1 MDYWNGLWG
10 EALRPCIFGCYS
22 RLRISLLHG
31 ARFARKIFF
40 HYTCRW
46 VFLLFPHAFF
56 IYRCYSHLRIF
67 LLHGAR
73 SARKISFNYTCHWLF
88 RLPLDALLVLRCY
101 SNLRVSLLQASFTT
115 YFCSITFVVGCF
127 IYFRMI
133 YLFVHVILVFEYPYF
148 TELASLVT
156 YLSIPLL
163 IKFLRTFKCFI
174 HLWMLFWFINLTSR
188 SSLRSRNIF

>member
-1 MDYWNGLWG
+1 MFYSLLN
-10 EALRPCIFGCYS
+10 ALFIFGCYS

-133 YLFVHVILVFEYPYF
+133 LWCCWVVEMSAQLFACMQHMLPWPSVPWQ
-148 TELASLVT
+148 
-156 YLSIPLL
+156 
-163 IKFLRTFKCFI
+163 FLRFLFI
-174 HLWMLFWFINLTSR
+174 LYAVFFLFIYIYKQILFL
-188 SSLRSRNIF
+188 F

>member
-1 MDYWNGLWG
+1 MFYSLLN
-10 EALRPCIFGCYS
+10 ALFIFGCYS

-31 ARFARKIFF
+31 ARFARKVFF

-88 RLPLDALLVLRCY
+88 LLPLDALLVLRCY

-133 YLFVHVILVFEYPYF
+133 YLFVHVILVFEYSYF

-156 YLSIPLL
+156 YLSIPFL

-174 HLWMLFWFINLTSR
+174 HLWMLFWFMNLTSR